1 MYLKQA
7 DLFWGL
13 SQGFIQTVTAIA
25 TKKEFAEGD
34 TIFCAGEPARH
45 FCILIHG
52 KVKCLLDP
60 TGKRVYASDRIGEI
74 FGWSALI
81 GQEKYTAS
89 VICEHPTMV
98 LMLEKDRINRL
109 LAEDVDSAMVFYRQL
124 ACTLGRRLMEMYQLY
139 G

>member
-1 MYLKQA
+1 MHLKQA

-25 TKKEFAEGD
+25 SRKEFAEGD
-34 TIFCAGEPARH
+34 TIFCAGEPAGH
-45 FCILIHG
+45 FCILIRG
-52 KVKCLLDP
+52 KVKCHLDA

-89 VICEHPTMV
+89 VICEQPTIV
-98 LMLEKDRINRL
+98 LMLEKERINRL
-109 LAEDVDSAMVFYRQL
+109 LAEDVESATVFYRQL
-124 ACTLGRRLMEMYQLY
+124 ACTLGRRLMQMYQLY